1 MPPILVAP
9 KAFNGTASEP
19 FRHHWRATEAAAAIG
34 RGLERAGLEP
44 PDLCPVSDGGAGTIE
59 ILLPALGGETAD
71 GYGLIDDGATA
82 ITEDLARLDDAAA
95 SGAEVVVYCG
105 ADDHEPPHIRWT
117 HDARLV
123 VLCGP
128 RTPAGAWVA
137 AGARTAPGP
146 SFVLAQLG
154 FDERMRAARAVVA
167 GTGVLTTHALLDV
180 VGEVATRARQA
191 GVPADAIVGHDAL
204 DLFDRRILDL
214 QHVIEA
220 PERADLE
227 TAGEQ
232 LAKLLDRPRRSR
244 LRIPHRSR
252 DH

>member
-1 MPPILVAP
+1 VAQILVAP

-19 FRHHWRATEAAAAIG
+19 FRHHWRATEVAAAIG
-34 RGLERAGLEP
+34 RGIERAGLEP
-44 PDLCPVSDGGAGTIE
+44 PDLCPVTDGGTGTVE

-71 GYGLIDDGATA
+71 GYALVGDGSTA
-82 ITEDLARLDDAAA
+82 ISEDRTRLDAAAA
-95 SGAEVVVYCG
+95 SGAGTVVYCAG
-105 ADDHEPPHIRWT
+105 DDDEPPHAPWP

-128 RTPAGAWVA
+128 RTPAAAWVS

-146 SFVLAQLG
+146 AFVLGELG
-154 FDERMRAARAVVA
+154 FDERMRAARAVVT
-167 GTGVLTTHALLDV
+167 GTGVLTTNALLDV

-220 PERADLE
+220 PDLRDLE
-227 TAGEQ
+227 RAGEQ
-232 LAKLLDRPRRSR
+232 LARLIEHPRPPRRR
-244 LRIPHRSR
+244 
-252 DH
+252 